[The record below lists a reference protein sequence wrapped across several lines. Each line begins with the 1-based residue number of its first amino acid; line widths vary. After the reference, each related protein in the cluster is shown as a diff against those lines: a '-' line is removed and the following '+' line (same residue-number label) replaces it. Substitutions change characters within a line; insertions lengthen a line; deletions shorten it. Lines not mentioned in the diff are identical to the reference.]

1 MQEVSMNFSIPRNLA
16 TALVSL
22 AAIAISVCAL
32 AGQRPAASAHVDDS
46 DLDLGTWSGVAMLY
60 HRLQD
65 AAMISCDPGGQSRV
79 LPHFNRPESGDCYSD
94 KLYTLLMRYE
104 NSALF
109 SMHDKIQ
116 LEPII
121 IE

>member
-1 MQEVSMNFSIPRNLA
+1 MSNVIPRRFAAA
-16 TALVSL
+16 TISL

-32 AGQRPAASAHVDDS
+32 AGPRPGTDIPVEES
-46 DLDLGTWSGVAMLY
+46 DLDLGTWSGVTMLY

-65 AAMISCDPGGQSRV
+65 AAMMSCDPSGQSKV
-79 LPHFNRPESGDCYSD
+79 LPYFNRPESGDCYSD
-94 KLYTLLMRYE
+94 KLYTLLMTYE
-104 NSALF
+104 NSALLNI
-109 SMHDKIQ
+109 HDKIQ

>member
-1 MQEVSMNFSIPRNLA
+1 MNDLFPRSLA
-16 TALVSL
+16 VTMVSL
-22 AAIAISVCAL
+22 VAIAASVCAL
-32 AGQRPAASAHVDDS
+32 AGYRPGGRLDIADA
-46 DLDLGTWSGVAMLY
+46 DLDVSTWSGVTKLY

-65 AAMISCDPGGQSRV
+65 AAMLSCDPSGQSKV
-79 LPHFNRPESGDCYSD
+79 LPYFNRPESGDCYSD
-94 KLYTLLMRYE
+94 TLYTLLTKYQ

-109 SMHDKIQ
+109 SIHDKIR

>member
-1 MQEVSMNFSIPRNLA
+1 M
-16 TALVSL
+16 VSL
-22 AAIAISVCAL
+22 VAIAISVCAL
-32 AGQRPAASAHVDDS
+32 AGPRAGAGMPIQES
-46 DLDLGTWSGVAMLY
+46 DLDLTTWAGVTMLY

-65 AAMISCDPGGQSRV
+65 AAMMSCDPSGQSRV
-79 LPHFNRPESGDCYSD
+79 LPYFNRPESGDCYSD
-94 KLYTLLMRYE
+94 KLYTLLTKYE

-109 SMHDKIQ
+109 SIHDKLQ